1 MSIYDEFNNKFGNEA
16 MGPVG
21 RVCYDVCKPIVKCF
35 DFLKALKRGGEK
47 DIPDSIKA
55 SDFDNVREDLI
66 KSTGEA
72 EEVMNKIM
80 KSSEK
85 EKTPEKTSN
94 AKKIGRIIGGIL
106 GAASLML
113 VRLDTM
119 QNLQNPNEQIA
130 QKVQQ
135 AHVYAPSD
143 GVELKNN
150 KDLSFEISNMSMR
163 GENPNVTDQ
172 SFHEASHVEIKTEKT
187 NSIEGS
193 ADLLLMEDT
202 DKIYE
207 DALGRG

>member
-16 MGPVG
+16 RGPVG

-55 SDFDNVREDLI
+55 SEFYNVREDLI

-72 EEVMNKIM
+72 KELMNKIM
-80 KSSEK
+80 ESSEK

-94 AKKIGRIIGGIL
+94 AKKIGRILGGVL
-106 GAASLML
+106 GVAALIFG
-113 VRLDTM
+113 RLETM
-119 QNLQNPNEQIA
+119 QNPNEQIA
-130 QKVQQ
+130 RKVEQ

-143 GVELKNN
+143 RVELENN
-150 KDLSFEISNMSMR
+150 NDLSFEILNMSTR

-172 SFHEASHVEIKTEKT
+172 SLHEVRHEEIKTGKI
-187 NSIEGS
+187 NPREGLT
-193 ADLLLMEDT
+193 DLLLMEDT
-202 DKIYE
+202 KMYE
-207 DALGRG
+207 DVFGRG